1 MGEWEGEDGTVAV
14 GLVSRSRSP
23 SVEVTEEALLVDEDG
38 EREGEGRCSTIL
50 GRLEGL
56 RG

>member
-1 MGEWEGEDGTVAV
+1 MGEWEGEDVTVAV
-14 GLVSRSRSP
+14 GLVSRSP
-23 SVEVTEEALLVDEDG
+23 PPVEVTEEELLVEEEG